1 MGARN
6 RWVNQSCVVG
16 LGLAALLVALLFGLR
31 GVVMI
36 HPEPLQVQAHG
47 AAHPHVPDHPDHQ
60 AHCPLCFLQMPL
72 PDLAPQLQGAW
83 ASSFVGPLWL
93 ADQRASDEF
102 FKAFGARGPPVG

>member
-1 MGARN
+1 MGARD
-6 RWVNQSCVVG
+6 RWVNQSIAVG

-36 HPEPLQVQAHG
+36 HPEPVQMQAHG
-47 AAHPHVPDHPDHQ
+47 AAHPHGPDHSDHQ

-72 PDLAPQLQGAW
+72 PDLAPHLEGAW
-83 ASSFVGPLWL
+83 ATSFVGLLWFTEQQ
-93 ADQRASDEF
+93 ARGEF